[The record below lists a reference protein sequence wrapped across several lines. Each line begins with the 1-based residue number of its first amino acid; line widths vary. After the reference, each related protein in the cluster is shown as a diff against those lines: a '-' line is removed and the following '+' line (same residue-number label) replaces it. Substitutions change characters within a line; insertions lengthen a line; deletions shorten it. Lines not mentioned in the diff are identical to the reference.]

1 MLQTLRIVNRDRQG
15 TLWRQDDTPKPTN
28 PDVYIHG
35 TPSATFF
42 VSQYAGF
49 GQDDITVSLK
59 VRLRLLCSDRAAT
72 RPP

>member
-1 MLQTLRIVNRDRQG
+1 MLLGARNPPHGSPDRHGTLLRQG
-15 TLWRQDDTPKPTN
+15 DTPKPTN

-59 VRLRLLCSDRAAT
+59 VPLRLFA
-72 RPP
+72 